1 MTTSGTIL
9 TLENIGTPN
18 VASVISLSI
27 LDCHFFLY
35 RLFNTSGRY
44 SGFNRHMTGICGD
57 CDGLKNDLKKKDG
70 TDVTDDNNKFS
81 MIGDS
86 YTLKDEAE
94 DADT

>member
-1 MTTSGTIL
+1 V
-9 TLENIGTPN
+9 PN

-35 RLFNTSGRY
+35 
-44 SGFNRHMTGICGD
+44 
-57 CDGLKNDLKKKDG
+57 
-70 TDVTDDNNKFS
+70 VTDDNNKFS

-94 DADT
+94 DAGITYV